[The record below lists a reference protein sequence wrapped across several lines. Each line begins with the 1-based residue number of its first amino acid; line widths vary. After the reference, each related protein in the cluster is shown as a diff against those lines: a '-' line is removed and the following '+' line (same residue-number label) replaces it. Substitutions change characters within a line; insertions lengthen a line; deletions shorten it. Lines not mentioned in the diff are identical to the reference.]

1 METNDCVLF
10 SDKQSILH
18 FVTPQLVLDAQGFSG
33 KNLQCL
39 AVDLIQLVFSPFK
52 ETVVVKV

>member
-1 METNDCVLF
+1 MIVFFFLTSSQYF
-10 SDKQSILH
+10 H
-18 FVTPQLVLDAQGFSG
+18 FVTSQLVLDAQGFLG

-52 ETVVVKV
+52 KTVV